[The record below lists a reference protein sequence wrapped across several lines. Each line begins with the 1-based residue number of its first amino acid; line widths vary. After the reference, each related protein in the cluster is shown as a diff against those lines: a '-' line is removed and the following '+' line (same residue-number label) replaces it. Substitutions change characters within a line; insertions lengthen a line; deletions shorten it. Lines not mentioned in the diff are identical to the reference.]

1 MGMTVSSILLS
12 AWVAASAPIGVPGS
26 GADESAMPCGMAG
39 TEEPADGR
47 LLLLPRGIESLAA
60 GMACRERETLI
71 PVPDW
76 LDSFLDRAPALRGSG
91 VSFHFDRRSFLL
103 GYTLDLSI

>member
-1 MGMTVSSILLS
+1 MVSSILLS
-12 AWVAASAPIGVPGS
+12 AWVAASAPMVVPGS
-26 GADESAMPCGMAG
+26 FAGEDPRLPGMTGRDESTDCTPN
-39 TEEPADGR
+39 
-47 LLLLPRGIESLAA
+47 LLPRGIESLAA
-60 GMACRERETLI
+60 GLACRERETLI
-71 PVPDW
+71 QVPEW

>member
-1 MGMTVSSILLS
+1 MSLVYLII
-12 AWVAASAPIGVPGS
+12 AASLSSAGRPAVTGCPSAAPLLRGEG
-26 GADESAMPCGMAG
+26 GDAARTDSAAC
-39 TEEPADGR
+39 D
-47 LLLLPRGIESLAA
+47 LLLPRGIESLAA
-60 GMACRERETLI
+60 GLACRERGALI
-71 PVPDW
+71 PVPEW